1 MKHFSKLF
9 FISLF
14 AILSACQ
21 TIDHNGQLITLEEIK
36 EINETNPS
44 KEELVEMV
52 GSPTFVPDYSAN
64 TWYYINRTSCK
75 KVYTPKTVLSQQVVM
90 INFIGNNAAEAKLVD
105 TIENKDFTAE
115 QSYTKTYGSEQTG
128 IQKFVG
134 NLGRFNASTKK
145 NKKKKK

>member
-1 MKHFSKLF
+1 
-9 FISLF
+9 
-14 AILSACQ
+14 
-21 TIDHNGQLITLEEIK
+21 
-36 EINETNPS
+36 
-44 KEELVEMV
+44 
-52 GSPTFVPDYSAN
+52 
-64 TWYYINRTSCK
+64 
-75 KVYTPKTVLSQQVVM
+75 M